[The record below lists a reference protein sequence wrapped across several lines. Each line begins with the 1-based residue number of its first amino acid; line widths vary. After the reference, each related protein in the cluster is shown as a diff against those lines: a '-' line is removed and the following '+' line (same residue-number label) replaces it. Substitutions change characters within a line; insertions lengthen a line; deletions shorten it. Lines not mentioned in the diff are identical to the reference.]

1 MKSICRILFLLI
13 VCFYSV
19 LFSAAQSPQ
28 KLKIEEEPWR
38 VLENAQLAYNSG
50 SYGEAIRLAEK
61 AKLNRIAQCEWYRY
75 ALNSALR
82 VSSIKHAGDSIDRV
96 LHALKEDDLRDATA
110 IVEYFIRIHTA
121 EFFDNSISKLF
132 DFATSRKEYPEA
144 EYLLGKV
151 YQIESEYD
159 LAFHYYD
166 KAWKNAE
173 YLDVPDE
180 KYDILYSIADLA
192 YAISDFDKY
201 ETTLLLVLDADE
213 SFKDESFV
221 NTYMQ
226 VLNNSRTM
234 TPDRFFQLYRTG
246 NARSIKACNLL
257 AKFYEDRG
265 EKIKS
270 LTMSTFSAM
279 AAMNHM
285 SNVILDR
292 DKEFEY
298 VSLNDFFIKA
308 AKYTDIVQWGIDNS
322 VWESFYTFAVKV
334 SKYRNS
340 DFSQSMFIILAESIP
355 EDYWRKAAQKMIER

>member
-1 MKSICRILFLLI
+1 M
-13 VCFYSV
+13 
-19 LFSAAQSPQ
+19 
-28 KLKIEEEPWR
+28 
-38 VLENAQLAYNSG
+38 AYNSG

-82 VSSIKHAGDSIDRV
+82 VSSIQHAGDSIDRV
-96 LHALKEDDLRDATA
+96 LHALKEDDLRDATS

-121 EFFDNSISKLF
+121 DFFDNSISKLF

-192 YAISDFDKY
+192 YTISDFDKY
-201 ETTLLLVLDADE
+201 ETTLLLVLDSDE
-213 SFKDESFV
+213 SFKDESFI

-246 NARSIKACNLL
+246 TARSIKA
-257 AKFYEDRG
+257 
-265 EKIKS
+265 
-270 LTMSTFSAM
+270 
-279 AAMNHM
+279 
-285 SNVILDR
+285 
-292 DKEFEY
+292 
-298 VSLNDFFIKA
+298 
-308 AKYTDIVQWGIDNS
+308 
-322 VWESFYTFAVKV
+322 
-334 SKYRNS
+334 
-340 DFSQSMFIILAESIP
+340 
-355 EDYWRKAAQKMIER
+355 